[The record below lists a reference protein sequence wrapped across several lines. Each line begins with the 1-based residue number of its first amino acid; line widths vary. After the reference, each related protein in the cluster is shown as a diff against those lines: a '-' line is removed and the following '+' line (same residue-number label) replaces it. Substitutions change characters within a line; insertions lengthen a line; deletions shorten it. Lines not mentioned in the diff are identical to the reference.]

1 MRQQLD
7 RIKSRASNMELLR
20 VVAMFMV
27 LVVHADFSALGVPDE
42 NLVHEKPVF
51 AFGQYFFEALSVGCV
66 NCFVLLSGWFEI
78 KPKWIGFCN
87 FIFQCIFFSAG
98 ILCVMLMLGKV
109 EIVSLRDWKEGIAG
123 VFYLLKDEGWF
134 IKSYIGLYLLAPLLN
149 LYVEKVGRITLRN
162 ILIAFYVFQ
171 ALYAWLSNGADF
183 FMGGYSTMSF
193 IGLYLLARYVRLYP
207 MKWTSWSGK
216 ADLLVYVGLSLV
228 LALTV
233 FAWEYVGVT
242 SFTAIMY
249 SYVSPLVIVAVLYL
263 LLAFSK
269 WRIGHHAWINWL
281 GASSFAVYL
290 LHTNMYLFKPYFLP
304 TVRHLF
310 IRFEGISSLLVVFAF
325 LLTVF
330 AVSVLLDQPRKYLW
344 KTYVSKIVERW
355 TRSC

>member
-1 MRQQLD
+1 MELQTD

-27 LVVHADFSALGVPDE
+27 LMVHADFLALGAPDA
-42 NLVHEKPVF
+42 NLVHQEPLF
-51 AFGQYFFEALSVGCV
+51 AFGQYFFEALSIGCV
-66 NCFVLLSGWFEI
+66 DLFVLLSGWFGI
-78 KPKWIGFCN
+78 KPKWSGFCN
-87 FIFQCIFFSAG
+87 FIFQCLFFSAG
-98 ILCVMLMLGKV
+98 ILGVMLLLGKV
-109 EIVSLRDWKEGIAG
+109 EMVSLKDWAKGVAGIFSMIG
-123 VFYLLKDEGWF
+123 GEWF
-134 IKSYIGLYLLAPLLN
+134 TKSYIGLYLLAPLLN
-149 LYVEKVGRITLRN
+149 LYVEKVDRITLRN
-162 ILIAFYVFQ
+162 FLIAFYVFQ
-171 ALYAWLSNGADF
+171 TLYAWLSNGAVF
-183 FMGGYSTMSF
+183 FLRGYSTMSF

-228 LALTV
+228 LTLTV
-233 FAWEYVGVT
+233 FAWEYVGVA
-242 SFTAIMY
+242 SFTARMY

-281 GASSFAVYL
+281 GVSSFAVYL
-290 LHTNMYLFKPYFLP
+290 LHTNMYLLEPFFLS

-310 IRFEGISSLLVVFAF
+310 SRFEGISSLLVVFAF

>member
-1 MRQQLD
+1 
-7 RIKSRASNMELLR
+7 MELLR

-27 LVVHADFSALGVPDE
+27 LVLHADFLALGAPDV
-42 NLVHEKPVF
+42 NLVHQEPLF
-51 AFGQYFFEALSVGCV
+51 AFGQYFFEALSIGCV
-66 NCFVLLSGWFEI
+66 DLFVLLSGRFGI
-78 KPKWIGFCN
+78 KPKWSGFCN
-87 FIFQCIFFSAG
+87 FIFQCLFFSAG
-98 ILCVMLMLGKV
+98 ILGVMLLLRKV
-109 EIVSLRDWKEGIAG
+109 EISSFRDFAEMIAG
-123 VFYLLKDEGWF
+123 VFYLLENKGWF

-149 LYVEKVGRITLRN
+149 LYVEKVDWTTLRN
-162 ILIAFYVFQ
+162 FLIAFYVFQ
-171 ALYAWLSNGADF
+171 ALYAWLSNGAGF

-228 LALTV
+228 LTLTV
-233 FAWEYVGVT
+233 FVWEYLGV
-242 SFTAIMY
+242 SLFTFRMY

-269 WRIGHHAWINWL
+269 WKLGHHVWINWL

-290 LHTNMYLFKPYFLP
+290 LHTNMYLLKPYFLP

-325 LLTVF
+325 LLAVF

-355 TRSC
+355 TRRC